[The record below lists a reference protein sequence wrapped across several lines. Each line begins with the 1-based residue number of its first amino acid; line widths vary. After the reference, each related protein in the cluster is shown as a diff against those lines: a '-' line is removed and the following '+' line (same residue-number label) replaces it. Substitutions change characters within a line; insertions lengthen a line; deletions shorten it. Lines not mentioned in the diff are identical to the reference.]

1 MARAFG
7 SCFRLRNPFFQFCF
21 DGVEIEARAALHRRE
36 FDEGLE
42 FLAHYLLNEDE
53 APELVFEPVEI
64 LLCAVLRSVVGPAC
78 AFEWIEAQVGDVRH
92 VRPGFLAQPAG
103 GLVDEAVLV
112 VEHVTVTTT
121 DRRRTRQAARTGS
134 GQAGSNG
141 RH

>member
-1 MARAFG
+1 MKAEFPVRGGRPVRKPPTLKIIPSVARAFG

-64 LLCAVLRSVVGPAC
+64 LLCAVLRSVVGPAN
-78 AFEWIEAQVGDVRH
+78 GS
-92 VRPGFLAQPAG
+92 
-103 GLVDEAVLV
+103 
-112 VEHVTVTTT
+112 
-121 DRRRTRQAARTGS
+121 RRRLVM
-134 GQAGSNG
+134 
-141 RH
+141 